1 MFTPSRRTVLQLGG
15 LAAATALFADL
26 SRPLNA
32 GAAVAPFEIGASEL
46 EALRSRWVETLTG
59 RSIVAAS
66 PTVFASAIARQDTQT
81 DALLAKVHPTTTRY
95 FSDQDWSIGPTD
107 IARSNS
113 MRMNYVGIQTLA
125 VSWATPGSRHE
136 GSATVLDAALR
147 GLAHMDTQ
155 IYNTATAWWGNWWSW
170 SIGAPQPL
178 SNTMAILHDELTQ
191 PQIDAYC
198 AAIDHFLPGRD
209 PRMQL
214 HPTGPKPSDGANR
227 VDICQG
233 IIVRSIVQP
242 DADLLHS
249 AVAALS
255 DTWQYVTDGNGFF
268 RDGSF
273 IQHSTIGYTGTYGLV
288 LLGGLAKLFAL
299 LAGTSFDVTDPTR
312 SNITRV
318 VEGSFAPLMFRGQ
331 MMDAVRGRAVS
342 RFAER
347 SIDDGDNLIEYTLRL
362 AQAADAQTAARWRGL
377 CRQWIEGNSA
387 AEITST
393 TNIVRLSLVTE
404 LLNSATVSVPD
415 PTGPRLFPAMD
426 RLVHRSAD
434 GFWALCVAMCSNRIA
449 WHEGNAAENFRG
461 VETSQGMTYL
471 YLHGQENAFDNEFWS
486 TSDLTAPP
494 GTTVDLTPLPDDP
507 EGEWGERTPQNEW
520 TGGVTFEDTAL
531 AAMHLVAPGG
541 TGLVA
546 RKAWFT
552 LPDAVIA
559 LGTDISTGS
568 SAEVRTIVEH
578 RNLGSSPRR
587 LLVDGQDVAASASTT
602 GARWAHLEGVGGYV
616 FLDDTAELTAEVAV
630 REGTWQRNNTG
641 AAAGT
646 AVLQRRSYA
655 SLSLSHGTGA
665 TAGGGYAY
673 LISPG
678 ADAATTAA
686 LAGSP
691 PIRVLRNDQTAQAI
705 QHSAHVIAAAF
716 WKAGTVGDVTVD
728 RAACV
733 ILRKTPGMIRM
744 SVSEPTQAGA
754 TIVLDIANTTVTRV
768 QGRDAG
774 RVVLARTGQVA
785 RVTIDASGTAGGTIE
800 FSLQK

>member
-1 MFTPSRRTVLQLGG
+1 MFTPSRRTVLRLGG

-26 SRPLNA
+26 SRPLAA
-32 GAAVAPFEIGASEL
+32 GASVRPLAVGVPEL
-46 EALRSRWVETLTG
+46 EALRQRWVETLTG
-59 RSIVAAS
+59 RSIVAGS
-66 PTVFASAIARQDTQT
+66 PAVFASAISRQDAQT
-81 DALLAKVHPTTTRY
+81 DALLAKVSPGATRY
-95 FSDQDWSIGPTD
+95 FSDQDWAIGPTD
-107 IARSNS
+107 LARSNS

-136 GSATVLDAALR
+136 GSSTVLDAALR
-147 GLAHMDTQ
+147 GLAHLHTQ
-155 IYNTATAWWGNWWSW
+155 IYNTGTTWWGNWWSW

-178 SNTMAILHDELTQ
+178 SNAMAILHDQLTQ
-191 PQIDAYC
+191 SEIDAYC

-242 DADLLHS
+242 DAELLHS

-255 DTWQYVTDGNGFF
+255 DTWQYVTEGNGFF

-299 LAGTSFDVTDPTR
+299 LAGTSFDITDPSR
-312 SNITRV
+312 SNITGV
-318 VEGSFAPLMFRGQ
+318 IEGSFAPLMFRGQ

-347 SIDDGDNLIEYTLRL
+347 SIDDGDNLIEYVLRL
-362 AQAADAQTAARWRGL
+362 AQSADAQTAQRWRGL
-377 CRQWIEGNSA
+377 CRQWIEGDSA
-387 AEITST
+387 AEITAT

-404 LLNSATVSVPD
+404 LMNSTTPAVPD

-434 GFWALCVAMCSNRIA
+434 GSWALCVAMCSNRIA
-449 WHEGNAAENFRG
+449 WHEGTAAENFRG
-461 VETSQGMTYL
+461 VKTSQGMTYL
-471 YLHGQENAFDNEFWS
+471 YLRGQEDAFDDEFWS

-546 RKAWFT
+546 RKVWFA
-552 LPDAVIA
+552 LPDAIVA
-559 LGTDISTGS
+559 LGAGISTGS
-568 SAEVRTIVEH
+568 AAEVQTVVEH

-587 LLVDGQDVAASASTT
+587 LLVDGQDVTASTAIA
-602 GARWAHLEGVGGYV
+602 GAHWAHLGGVGGYV
-616 FLDDTAELTAEVAV
+616 FLDGTAAVTAEVAV

-641 AAAGT
+641 TATGT
-646 AVLQRRSYA
+646 AVVQRRSYA
-655 SLSLSHGTGA
+655 TLSLSHGTGPS
-665 TAGGGYAY
+665 AGGGYAY
-673 LISPG
+673 LVHPG
-678 ADAATTAA
+678 ANAAATAA
-686 LAGSP
+686 LASSP
-691 PIRVLRNDQTAQAI
+691 PVRVLRNDETAQAI
-705 QHSAHVIAAAF
+705 QPSAHVTAAAF
-716 WKAGTVGDVTVD
+716 WKAGSVGDLTVD

-733 ILRKTPGMIRM
+733 ILRKNPGMIRV
-744 SVSEPTQAGA
+744 SVSEPTQAGM
-754 TIVLDIANTTVTRV
+754 TVVLDIADTPVTRV
-768 QGRDAG
+768 KGRDAD
-774 RVVLARTGQVA
+774 RVAVVRTSQGV
-785 RVTIDASGTAGGTIE
+785 RVTVDASGTAGGTIE